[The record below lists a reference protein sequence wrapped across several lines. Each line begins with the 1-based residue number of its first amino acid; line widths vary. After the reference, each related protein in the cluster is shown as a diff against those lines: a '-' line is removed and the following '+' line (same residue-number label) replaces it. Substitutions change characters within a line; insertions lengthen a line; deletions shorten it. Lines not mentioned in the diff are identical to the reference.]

1 MSLTSTYFIIFML
14 ILIPVY
20 YLVPKKVQ
28 WCVLLAASLIFYCF
42 GGWTNLFYVIFTSL
56 TAFASTVIMDKLSDE
71 QKAYLKEN
79 KESLTKEQKKS
90 YKEAVK
96 KKRKAYMLAAVILNI
111 ALLCFFKFLTP
122 VNSIL
127 EAKSFNTLNVII
139 PLGISYYTLQTVG
152 YIVDVYWNNVKAEKN
167 YFKVLLFVSFFPQVT
182 QGPISDF
189 KQLSA
194 ELFTE
199 HELTYKNYS
208 WGFQR
213 LIWGFFKKMVIANLM
228 LPYVKDLFENY
239 NTYSGLTLFIGIF
252 VVMVQLYADF
262 SGYMDIVCGACEM
275 LGIRLAENFNRPF
288 FSKSLSEFWR
298 RWHITLG
305 AWFKKYVFF
314 TVATSRFANSL
325 SVKVKNKFGTDAG
338 EKAVSTVALLA
349 IWFSIGVWHSVN
361 LPFILWG
368 LLNGIIMIISV
379 WLEPVYATVKNKLH
393 INDKSKVWKLFQMAR
408 TFTLVSA
415 LEVFSDA
422 GALKDGTGYLLQI
435 FKSAMNVPKSFT
447 QIFPYVENKTYFV
460 MIFVGLLFIFIIS
473 LINRKKNVRFYFN
486 KLPMIIRAIIL
497 VGLVCA
503 NFAFG
508 MTEMMRNGG
517 DFLYAQF

>member
-71 QKAYLKEN
+71 QKAYLKDN

-111 ALLCFFKFLTP
+111 GLLCFFKFLTP

-213 LIWGFFKKMVIANLM
+213 LIWGFFKKLVIANIM

-275 LGIRLAENFNRPF
+275 LGIKLAENFNRPF

-325 SVKVKNKFGTDAG
+325 SVKVKNKFGADAG

-379 WLEPVYATVKNKLH
+379 WLEPVYTSVKNKLH

-422 GALKDGTGYLLQI
+422 GTFKDGTGYILQI
-435 FKSAMNVPKSFT
+435 FKSTMNVPKSFD
-447 QIFPYVENKTYFV
+447 QLLPYVNNNLILAYLF
-460 MIFVGLLFIFIIS
+460 IGLLFILIIS
-473 LINRKKNVRFYFN
+473 IFEQKKSFRIYFN
-486 KLPMIIRAIIL
+486 RIPTIVRILILTIIFFLITII
-497 VGLVCA
+497 GIPIII
-503 NFAFG
+503 
-508 MTEMMRNGG
+508 NGG
-517 DFLYAQF
+517 GFLYEQF